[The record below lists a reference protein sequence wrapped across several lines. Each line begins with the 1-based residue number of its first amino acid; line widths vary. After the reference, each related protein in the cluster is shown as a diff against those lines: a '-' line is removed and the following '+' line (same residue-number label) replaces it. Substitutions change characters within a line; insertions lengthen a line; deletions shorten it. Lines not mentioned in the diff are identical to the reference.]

1 MGTQPLS
8 EGLMTWMIYYQTQGS
23 GTKVPDIN
31 QGLKDKYQMYKI
43 KIIQNVSGIVHLLEN
58 SGDPPDFDNGQEGSE
73 C

>member
-1 MGTQPLS
+1 MVPR
-8 EGLMTWMIYYQTQGS
+8 YQTR
-23 GTKVPDIN
+23 DIN

-43 KIIQNVSGIVHLLEN
+43 KINQNVSGIVHLLEN